1 MGTTVETEAPAALTN
16 NQKAENHRVEV
27 VNNKEAEVD
36 TVNTLAGASLNTLA
50 GA

>member
-1 MGTTVETEAPAALTN
+1 
-16 NQKAENHRVEV
+16 VEV

>member
-1 MGTTVETEAPAALTN
+1 
-16 NQKAENHRVEV
+16 